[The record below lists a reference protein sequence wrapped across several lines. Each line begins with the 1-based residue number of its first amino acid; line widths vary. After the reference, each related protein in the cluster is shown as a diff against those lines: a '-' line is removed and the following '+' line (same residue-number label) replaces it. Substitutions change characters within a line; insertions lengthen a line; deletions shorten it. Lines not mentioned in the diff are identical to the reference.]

1 MERLHDLL
9 EEDLYAVLP
18 ELKLH
23 VGTKVRCQSRQG
35 LGTILSAMPDLIT
48 LAVESISSF
57 IKKKQECRMTEA
69 VVAMRE
75 DKPLLEI
82 DCSSMQM
89 TS

>member
-23 VGTKVRCQSRQG
+23 VGTRVRHGSRHG
-35 LGTILSAMPDLIT
+35 HSAILLSAMPDLIT

-57 IKKKQECRMTEA
+57 TKKKQECTMNE
-69 VVAMRE
+69 VVVDM
-75 DKPLLEI
+75 
-82 DCSSMQM
+82 
-89 TS
+89 